1 MATKD
6 SQRQKG
12 FFDVIDIALALYRFA
27 SSSPL
32 LSASASAFSFLFF
45 LSLARALFVAFLCF
59 HPRLQRSLMF
69 FLLFGFQYLWARPR
83 PRLPRPQQR

>member
-27 SSSPL
+27 SSSSPL
-32 LSASASAFSFLFF
+32 LSASAFSFLF

-59 HPRLQRSLMF
+59 HPRLQRSHMF